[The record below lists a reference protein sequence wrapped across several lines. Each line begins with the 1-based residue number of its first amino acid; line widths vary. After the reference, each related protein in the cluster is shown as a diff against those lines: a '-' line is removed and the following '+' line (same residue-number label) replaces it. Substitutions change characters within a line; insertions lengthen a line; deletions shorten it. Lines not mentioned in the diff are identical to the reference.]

1 MILTICLLYD
11 IMETKAEV
19 FCFQMKDR
27 IIDTAIESLRNEGL
41 KFSVDTIASKLKIS
55 KKTIY
60 KFFPDKEHFAYAIYE
75 KYYSRV
81 SENIGEIEKSGN
93 NIKYY
98 LMMIYRDA
106 CFMIRS
112 EIFNKYKLNDC
123 IYSYVMK
130 QQNELW
136 SRIISLIAPS
146 ADNTDEAVFRAIIE
160 GTFENAEKYSAPS
173 ELIVEKL
180 VKIL

>member
-1 MILTICLLYD
+1 MRD
-11 IMETKAEV
+11 K
-19 FCFQMKDR
+19 
-27 IIDTAIESLRNEGL
+27 IIDTAIESLRTEGL

-60 KFFPDKEHFAYAIYE
+60 KFFPNKENFAYAIYE
-75 KYYSRV
+75 KYYCRISKIV
-81 SENIGEIEKSGN
+81 DEIEESAN
-93 NIKYY
+93 NINFRL
-98 LMMIYRDA
+98 LMVYRDV

-123 IYSYVMK
+123 VYSYVMK
-130 QQNELW
+130 LQNELW

-146 ADNTDEAVFRAIIE
+146 ASQTEASIFRAIIE
-160 GTFENAEKYSAPS
+160 GAFENAEKYSAPS
-173 ELIVEKL
+173 ELMVEKL

>member
-1 MILTICLLYD
+1 MRD
-11 IMETKAEV
+11 E
-19 FCFQMKDR
+19 
-27 IIDTAIESLRNEGL
+27 IIDTAIESLRTEGL

-60 KFFPDKEHFAYAIYE
+60 NYFPDKEYFAYAIYE
-75 KYYSRV
+75 KYYSRISESV
-81 SENIGEIEKSGN
+81 SEIEKNGN
-93 NIKYY
+93 NINFRL
-98 LMMIYRDA
+98 LMVYRDA

-123 IYSYVMK
+123 IYSYVIK
-130 QQNELW
+130 LQNELW
-136 SRIISLIAPS
+136 SKIISLIAPS
-146 ADNTDEAVFRAIIE
+146 ASQTDKEIFRVIIE
-160 GTFENAEKYSAPS
+160 GAFKNAEEYSAQS

>member
-1 MILTICLLYD
+1 
-11 IMETKAEV
+11 METKLER
-19 FCFQMKDR
+19 FCSQVKDR
-27 IIDTAIESLRNEGL
+27 IIDTAIESLRTEGL

-60 KFFPDKEHFAYAIYE
+60 KYFPNKEYFAYAIYE
-75 KYYSRV
+75 KYYSRISESV
-81 SENIGEIEKSGN
+81 SEIEKSGN
-93 NIKYY
+93 NINFRL
-98 LMMIYRDA
+98 LMLYRDV

-123 IYSYVMK
+123 IYSFVMK
-130 QQNELW
+130 LQNELW
-136 SRIISLIAPS
+136 SKIISLIAPS
-146 ADNTDEAVFRAIIE
+146 ASQTDEAIFRAIIE
-160 GTFENAEKYSAPS
+160 GAFEKAEEYSAPS

>member
-1 MILTICLLYD
+1 MRD
-11 IMETKAEV
+11 K
-19 FCFQMKDR
+19 
-27 IIDTAIESLRNEGL
+27 IIDTAIESLRAEGL

-60 KFFPDKEHFAYAIYE
+60 NFFPNKEIFSHEIY
-75 KYYSRV
+75 KRFYSRI
-81 SENIGEIEKSGN
+81 SENVGEIEKSGN
-93 NIKYY
+93 NINVRL
-98 LMMIYRDA
+98 LMVYQDA
-106 CFMIRS
+106 SFMIRS

-130 QQNELW
+130 LQNELW

-146 ADNTDEAVFRAIIE
+146 ASQTDEATFRTIIE
-160 GTFENAEKYSAPS
+160 GALENSEKYSAPS

>member
-1 MILTICLLYD
+1 MRD
-11 IMETKAEV
+11 K
-19 FCFQMKDR
+19 
-27 IIDTAIESLRNEGL
+27 IIDTAIEGLRTEGL
-41 KFSVDTIASKLKIS
+41 KFSVDIIASKLKIS

-60 KFFPDKEHFAYAIYE
+60 KFFPDKENLAYAIYE
-75 KYYSRV
+75 KYYSRI
-81 SENIGEIEKSGN
+81 SESVDEIEKSGN
-93 NIKYY
+93 NINFRL
-98 LMMIYRDA
+98 LMVYRDA

-123 IYSYVMK
+123 VYSYVIK
-130 QQNELW
+130 LQNELW

-146 ADNTDEAVFRAIIE
+146 ASQTDQAIFRAIID
-160 GTFENAEKYSAPS
+160 GAFENAEKYSAPS

>member
-1 MILTICLLYD
+1 MR
-11 IMETKAEV
+11 
-19 FCFQMKDR
+19 DR

-60 KFFPDKEHFAYAIYE
+60 KIFPDKERFAYAIYE
-75 KYYSRV
+75 KYYSRIEESV
-81 SENIGEIEKSGN
+81 DEIEKSGI
-93 NIKYY
+93 NINFRL
-98 LMMIYRDA
+98 LMVYQDA
-106 CFMIRS
+106 SFMIRS

-123 IYSYVMK
+123 VYSYVENL
-130 QQNELW
+130 QNELW

-146 ADNTDEAVFRAIIE
+146 ASQNEKRIFRSIID
-160 GTFENAEKYSAPS
+160 GSFENAEKYSAPS

-180 VKIL
+180 VKML

>member
-1 MILTICLLYD
+1 MYLLYD
-11 IMETKAEV
+11 TMETKSER
-19 FCFQMKDR
+19 FCFQMKDK
-27 IIDTAIESLRNEGL
+27 IIDTAIESLRTEGL

-60 KFFPDKEHFAYAIYE
+60 KFFPDKENFAYEIYE
-75 KYYSRV
+75 KYYSRL
-81 SENIGEIEKSGN
+81 SESVGKIEKDGN
-93 NIKYY
+93 DINFRL
-98 LMMIYRDA
+98 LMVYRDA

-130 QQNELW
+130 LQNELW

-146 ADNTDEAVFRAIIE
+146 AF
-160 GTFENAEKYSAPS
+160 
-173 ELIVEKL
+173 
-180 VKIL
+180 